1 MCRTTPR
8 IEARKVE
15 TRYILQHFTD
25 TRFII
30 VDLLYRLHEFFSL
43 QSLAHY
49 VSSSVPCYD
58 RFVLLP
64 RLSGFFGF
72 YFCWA

>member
-43 QSLAHY
+43 
-49 VSSSVPCYD
+49 
-58 RFVLLP
+58 
-64 RLSGFFGF
+64 
-72 YFCWA
+72 